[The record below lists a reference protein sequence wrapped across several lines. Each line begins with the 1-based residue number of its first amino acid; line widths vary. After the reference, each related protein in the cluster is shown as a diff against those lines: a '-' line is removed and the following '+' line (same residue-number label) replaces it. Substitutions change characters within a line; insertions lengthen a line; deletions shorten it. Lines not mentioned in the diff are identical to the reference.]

1 MAALRLLLWCD
12 GKHLLGTA
20 PTSALQPV
28 CAPRLS
34 DGLQET
40 PIEPMTEKRM
50 VTAILD
56 RLEKDT
62 SNDVQAIA
70 VKTLGLLVRR
80 VPRDLVEDICVR
92 LGKHLLEGRDE
103 LRCVQGLLHGGSSQR
118 AAGGDCCSELLEG
131 CGGLQGAVEACW
143 RDGRARRASHACW
156 ERVDRAAWRAFS
168 PR

>member
-1 MAALRLLLWCD
+1 
-12 GKHLLGTA
+12 
-20 PTSALQPV
+20 
-28 CAPRLS
+28 
-34 DGLQET
+34 
-40 PIEPMTEKRM
+40 MTEKRV

-103 LRCVQGLLHGGSSQR
+103 LRCVRRKGLLYGAAAGCWRPAASCEELHVACRGLEVGACALSGRTCWVWANRAAQR
-118 AAGGDCCSELLEG
+118 A
-131 CGGLQGAVEACW
+131 
-143 RDGRARRASHACW
+143 
-156 ERVDRAAWRAFS
+156 
-168 PR
+168 